1 MTYLEIVNSVLRRL
15 REEEVASIN
24 ESEYSTLIGDFVNA
38 SKREI
43 ENAWDWSAL
52 RNTLTIETVDGLFNW
67 VLDGAGTRFKVLDV
81 YNATAPN
88 WMEIRSTEWMD
99 QNFGMVGTVAKGAP
113 AYYAFN
119 GVTSTGDA
127 QVDVYPI
134 PDGVY
139 TLRFNVVQRQSDLV
153 NPADEPLIPY
163 QLIIEGATA
172 IAITERGEDGGSN
185 NQEGRFKNLLADYI
199 SLEAAR
205 KPYETI
211 WSAV

>member
-1 MTYLEIVNSVLRRL
+1 MGFLDIINSVLRRL

-43 ENAWDWSAL
+43 ENSWDWSAL
-52 RNTLTIETVDGLFNW
+52 RNTLTVETTDGLFNW
-67 VLDGAGTRFKVLDV
+67 VLTNAGTRFKVLDV
-81 YNATAPN
+81 YNATSPN
-88 WMEIRSTEWMD
+88 WMELRSTEWMD
-99 QNFGMVGTVAKGAP
+99 KNFGMVGTVARGAP

-134 PDGVY
+134 PDGAY
-139 TLRFNVVQRQSDLV
+139 TLRFNIVQRQYDLV
-153 NPADEPLIPY
+153 EPTDKPLIPY
-163 QLIIEGATA
+163 QLIIEGTTARA
-172 IAITERGEDGGSN
+172 IAERGEDGGSN
-185 NQEGRFKNLLADYI
+185 TQEVRFRNLLADYI

>member
-1 MTYLEIVNSVLRRL
+1 MGFLDIINSVLRRL

-43 ENAWDWSAL
+43 ENSWDWSAL
-52 RNTLTIETVDGLFNW
+52 RNTLTVETTDGLFNW
-67 VLDGAGTRFKVLDV
+67 VLTNAGTRFKVLDV
-81 YNATAPN
+81 YNATSPN
-88 WMEIRSTEWMD
+88 WMELRSTEWMD

-134 PDGVY
+134 PDGAY
-139 TLRFNVVQRQSDLV
+139 TLRFNIVQRQSDLV
-153 NPADEPLIPY
+153 ASTDKPLIPY
-163 QLIIEGATA
+163 QLVIEGALALA
-172 IAITERGEDGGSN
+172 INERGEDGGSN
-185 NQEGRFKNLLADYI
+185 SQEVRFRNLLADYI

>member
-1 MTYLEIVNSVLRRL
+1 MGFLDIINSVLRRL
-15 REEEVASIN
+15 REEQVASIN

-43 ENAWDWSAL
+43 ENSWDWSAL
-52 RNTLTIETVDGLFNW
+52 RNTLTVETTDGLFNW
-67 VLDGAGTRFKVLDV
+67 VLTNAGTRFKVIDV
-81 YNATAPN
+81 YNATTPN
-88 WMEIRSTEWMD
+88 WMELRSTEWMD
-99 QNFGMVGTVAKGAP
+99 KNFGMVGTVARGAP

-134 PDGVY
+134 PDGAY
-139 TLRFNVVQRQSDLV
+139 TLRFNIVQRQYDLV
-153 NPADEPLIPY
+153 EPTDKPLIPY
-163 QLIIEGATA
+163 QLIIEGTTARA
-172 IAITERGEDGGSN
+172 IAERGEDGGSN
-185 NQEGRFKNLLADYI
+185 SQEVRFRNLLADYI

-205 KPYETI
+205 KPSETI

>member
-1 MTYLEIVNSVLRRL
+1 MGFLDIINSVLRRL
-15 REEEVASIN
+15 REEQVASIN

-43 ENAWDWSAL
+43 ENSWDWSAL
-52 RNTLTIETVDGLFNW
+52 RNTLTVETTDGLFNW
-67 VLDGAGTRFKVLDV
+67 ILTNAGTRFKVIDV
-81 YNATAPN
+81 YNATTPN
-88 WMEIRSTEWMD
+88 WMELRSTEWMD
-99 QNFGMVGTVAKGAP
+99 KNFGMVGTVARGAP

-139 TLRFNVVQRQSDLV
+139 TLRFNIVQRQYDLV
-153 NPADEPLIPY
+153 EPTDKPLIPY
-163 QLIIEGATA
+163 QLIIEGTTARA
-172 IAITERGEDGGSN
+172 IAERGEDGGSN
-185 NQEGRFKNLLADYI
+185 SQEVRFKNLLSDYI

-205 KPYETI
+205 KPSETI